1 MVMPKVS
8 TPVKATVWSID
19 DDQIAVTHR
28 LGVREG
34 GWFAELLTSQARG
47 RWEYDSLREFEE
59 DDSAFPWPIRQA
71 LVAAARSEKRC
82 GHHPEVVLRPPTA
95 AYIDEEYEHIHL
107 ACPGCFPNLFAPDP
121 IDYRQVAADLRIQ
134 IAAIEV
140 ELRAARRVSDN

>member
-1 MVMPKVS
+1 MATAVPFSGWSVTDQERHITYRLFVDEAGWYS
-8 TPVKATVWSID
+8 EKATAD
-19 DDQIAVTHR
+19 RTD
-28 LGVREG
+28 
-34 GWFAELLTSQARG
+34 
-47 RWEYDSLREFEE
+47 RWVHDSLRDFE
-59 DDSAFPWPIRQA
+59 DAIARGLPADVVDA
-71 LVAAARSEKRC
+71 LVTAARSEKRC

-95 AYIDEEYEHIHL
+95 AYIDEEYEHIRL